1 MVAAARALPGVRG
14 AAPMLA
20 TPFSGTGG
28 WNGQFTGEGQSR
40 EQASGNPMFNIEIV
54 LFVSLFAAA
63 PLPLHRRITLDNH

>member
-40 EQASGNPMFNIEIV
+40 E
-54 LFVSLFAAA
+54 
-63 PLPLHRRITLDNH
+63 